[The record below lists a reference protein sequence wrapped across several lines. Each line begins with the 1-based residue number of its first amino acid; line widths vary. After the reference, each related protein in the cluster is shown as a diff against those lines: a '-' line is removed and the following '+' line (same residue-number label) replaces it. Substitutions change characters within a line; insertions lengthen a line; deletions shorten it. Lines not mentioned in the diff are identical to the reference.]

1 MNVIRNFRIVKVDY
15 KYCDYLKQFD
25 NKVPY
30 NAGSKELRPFIGIL
44 FVVNGCEYFAPLSSP
59 KAKHLD
65 MKNNVDLV
73 KIDGG
78 RLGVINFN
86 NMIPVKPSNYE
97 LFDLNSKPATTPELK
112 RQNLLKSQL
121 LWLNKNISTVK
132 GKAIKLYEK
141 YKDNKLPERISQRCC
156 NFILLE
162 KNVTNISR
170 GDYMPCHEFIIY
182 KKRPNYFTSFVNIK
196 TKQDF

>member
-1 MNVIRNFRIVKVDY
+1 
-15 KYCDYLKQFD
+15 
-25 NKVPY
+25 
-30 NAGSKELRPFIGIL
+30 
-44 FVVNGCEYFAPLSSP
+44 
-59 KAKHLD
+59 

-86 NMIPVKPSNYE
+86 NMIPVKPNNYE

-141 YKDNKLPERISQRCC
+141 YKENKLPERIRQRCC

-162 KNVTNISR
+162 EKCN
-170 GDYMPCHEFIIY
+170 EY
-182 KKRPNYFTSFVNIK
+182 K
-196 TKQDF
+196 